1 MKVYRFKI
9 LLLVV
14 MVILLTLG
22 VVAGASAWS
31 EGDPPGGFGTHDWII
46 GTANALA
53 GADHGWLDLN
63 VAYLWSD
70 YPDTVLQDNINH
82 IYYPGL
88 STAAPG
94 FVQAHY
100 DEAVRALQSGD
111 RVTAS
116 KEAALMAH
124 YYDDLWNPWHADYSN
139 LLAQALYHSRYE
151 EDVLGHEP
159 ADATLDQLHPR
170 FERERLRH
178 CRRDHLAGRLPHA
191 GESLQLVPGL
201 CDRGCRWHD
210 QGAAEA
216 SGQRTRRP
224 DLQYPSRRD
233 CAKCAPGRG
242 GHRNADQWD
251 SAPHRDL

>member
-1 MKVYRFKI
+1 MKVRPVQDPTARRDGHPPDPRGGSRREC
-9 LLLVV
+9 LV
-14 MVILLTLG
+14 G
-22 VVAGASAWS
+22 
-31 EGDPPGGFGTHDWII
+31 GDPPGSFGTHDWII
-46 GTANALA
+46 SAADALA
-53 GADHGWLDLN
+53 GTGHGWLDLN
-63 VAYLWSD
+63 VAYFWSD

-111 RVTAS
+111 RASAS

-159 ADATLDQLHPR
+159 ADATLDQLTRVASASDHAIAAATTS
-170 FERERLRH
+170 RLDY
-178 CRRDHLAGRLPHA
+178 RRWRGHTAGTRAIRPWV
-191 GESLQLVPGL
+191 SMTRPK
-201 CDRGCRWHD
+201 GC
-210 QGAAEA
+210 
-216 SGQRTRRP
+216 
-224 DLQYPSRRD
+224 
-233 CAKCAPGRG
+233 
-242 GHRNADQWD
+242 
-251 SAPHRDL
+251 